1 MEKMLRLVVAL
12 RGRKQA
18 LENNFPWII
27 GLLLIMDL
35 WPTFS
40 VIICP
45 AENLYCFIS
54 L

>member
-1 MEKMLRLVVAL
+1 MEKMLRLVLAL

-18 LENNFPWII
+18 LENSFPWIR

-35 WPTFS
+35 WPISS

-45 AENLYCFIS
+45 A
-54 L
+54 